1 MNSLRIAIDGGAA
14 TGKSTVSRMLAKK
27 LGIRYINTGQMYR
40 LFALVALTHG
50 IIDDEDAIYEE
61 IKDFAITYDQDGFIA
76 TPDFHFNSELLE
88 ASEVGAN
95 ASVVAAM
102 PKVREVATEKQ
113 IQIGREAGVLLEGRD
128 IGTVIMPDAD
138 FKIFIKVDPVV
149 AAERRVKQHQSLGEE
164 VEFEKILHE
173 IIERNDRDASREIA
187 PLVPTEESI
196 IIDSSNNTPEELVEI
211 LFKEVTHG

>member
-14 TGKSTVSRMLAKK
+14 TGKSTVSKLLAQK

-40 LFALVALTHG
+40 LFALVAITHE
-50 IIDDEDAIYEE
+50 ILDDEDAIYEE
-61 IKDFAITYDQDGFIA
+61 IKNFDITYDQDGLIS
-76 TPDFHFNSELLE
+76 TPNFEFNADLLE

-102 PKVREVATEKQ
+102 PKVRQVATEKQ
-113 IQIGREAGVLLEGRD
+113 IQIGKEPGVLLEGRD

-138 FKIFIKVDPVV
+138 FKIFVKVDPVV
-149 AAERRVKQHQSLGEE
+149 AAERRVNQHLSLGED
-164 VEFEKILHE
+164 VDFDKILHD
-173 IIERNDRDASREIA
+173 IIERNDRDANREIA

-196 IIDSSNNTPEELVEI
+196 IIDTSNNTPDELVEI
-211 LFKEVTHG
+211 ILKEVTHG

>member
-14 TGKSTVSRMLAKK
+14 TGKSTVSRMLAEK

-40 LFALVALTHG
+40 LFALVALTHD
-50 IIDDEDAIYEE
+50 IIEDEDAIYEE
-61 IKDFAITYDQDGFIA
+61 IKDFAITYDKNGLIS
-76 TPDFHFNSELLE
+76 TPDFHFNHDLLE

-102 PKVREVATEKQ
+102 PKVREIATEKQ
-113 IQIGREAGVLLEGRD
+113 IQIGQESGVLLEGRD

-149 AAERRVKQHQSLGEE
+149 AAERRVKQHLSLGEE

-196 IIDSSNNTPEELVEI
+196 IIDSSNNTPEELVEM
-211 LFKEVTHG
+211 LFKEVAHG

>member
-14 TGKSTVSRMLAKK
+14 TGKSTVSRLLAEK

-40 LFALVALTHG
+40 LFALVAITHE
-50 IIDDEDAIYEE
+50 ILDDEDAIYEE
-61 IKDFAITYDQDGFIA
+61 IKDFAITYDKDGFIS
-76 TPDFHFNSELLE
+76 TPDFHFDPDLLE

-113 IQIGREAGVLLEGRD
+113 IQIGQEAGVLLEGRD

-149 AAERRVKQHQSLGEE
+149 AAERRVKQHMSLGEK
-164 VEFEKILHE
+164 VEFEKILHD

-196 IIDSSNNTPEELVEI
+196 IIDSSNNTAEELVEI